1 MRNPLDSFKEHMLN
15 YNLVRNNNLITTVKG
30 LPNTEK
36 GTNRKFIALY
46 PEIDIQINDILI
58 NVLNKELKKY
68 IQIICKNKKCEVPS
82 SCTRFFLEEG
92 KNC

>member
-1 MRNPLDSFKEHMLN
+1 MDKYKINFIF
-15 YNLVRNNNLITTVKG
+15 NNEN
-30 LPNTEK
+30 N
-36 GTNRKFIALY
+36 
-46 PEIDIQINDILI
+46 INDILI